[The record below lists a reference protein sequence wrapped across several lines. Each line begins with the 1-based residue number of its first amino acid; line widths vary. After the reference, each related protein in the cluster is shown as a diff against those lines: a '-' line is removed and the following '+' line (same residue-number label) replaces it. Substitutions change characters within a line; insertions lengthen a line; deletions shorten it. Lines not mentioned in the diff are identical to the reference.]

1 MPTRAECQTQK
12 NSQGPVMRSIPAFK
26 QKYRHQIQISVIQV
40 TGSKPGTLFQKLSL
54 KRHCWQREEIFV
66 LFEHRHIYVSAN
78 TGKHC
83 WYKQSVVVVVVVVY
97 KNKNELESSPVD
109 LKPHMLVRRITA
121 SCWGSLIL
129 KIWATLRGTR
139 MSLILKI

>member
-1 MPTRAECQTQK
+1 MAE
-12 NSQGPVMRSIPAFK
+12 G
-26 QKYRHQIQISVIQV
+26 
-40 TGSKPGTLFQKLSL
+40 
-54 KRHCWQREEIFV
+54 EIFV

-83 WYKQSVVVVVVVVY
+83 WYKQSVVVVVVVY
-97 KNKNELESSPVD
+97 KNKNELESSPVGCRCN

-121 SCWGSLIL
+121 SWGSLIL

-139 MSLILKI
+139 MPLILKI